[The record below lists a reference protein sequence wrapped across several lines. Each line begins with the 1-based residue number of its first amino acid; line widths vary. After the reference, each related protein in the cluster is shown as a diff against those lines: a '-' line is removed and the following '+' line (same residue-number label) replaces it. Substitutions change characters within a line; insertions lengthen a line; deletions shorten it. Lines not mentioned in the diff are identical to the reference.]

1 MVRLWIPILILLV
14 AVLSYQLL
22 QYYRSRGFVSSS
34 NDNLY
39 NRSQVPVG
47 SGEMFDSIA
56 PYYDS
61 INRLISL
68 GMHHSWRVTLVKLLS
83 LTSSDTILD
92 IATGTGDVAISML
105 DSMSEPLVTP
115 LQILDPSFKMLLKAK
130 DKLFALGYLDS
141 VQITL
146 GDVTEMSSFESD
158 RFTKISMSFGIRN
171 VVDRESALAEIYRV
185 IRKGSASS
193 ATFVRSKLAILEVF
207 QPRTGIL
214 APLASLFIHQVVPF
228 IGAIFSNGHMREYN
242 HLRQS
247 IADFP
252 PPPAFMGMLSAAGF
266 VDCVDHDLI
275 FDVVHV
281 FVCYA

>member
-1 MVRLWIPILILLV
+1 MLSLWIPILILLV

-47 SGEMFDSIA
+47 SGEMFDIA

-68 GMHHSWRVTLVKLLS
+68 GMHHSWRVRLVKLLS

-158 RFTKISMSFGIRN
+158 RFSKISMSFGIRN

-207 QPRTGIL
+207 QPRTGVL
-214 APLASLFIHQVVPF
+214 APLASLFIHQVVPPYSPT
-228 IGAIFSNGHMREYN
+228 AT
-242 HLRQS
+242 
-247 IADFP
+247 
-252 PPPAFMGMLSAAGF
+252 
-266 VDCVDHDLI
+266 
-275 FDVVHV
+275 
-281 FVCYA
+281 

>member
-1 MVRLWIPILILLV
+1 MVSLWIPILILLV

-22 QYYRSRGFVSSS
+22 QYYRSRSLVSSS
-34 NDNLY
+34 NDKLN
-39 NRSQVPVG
+39 NTSQVPVG

-68 GMHHSWRVTLVKLLS
+68 GMHHSWRATLVKQLS
-83 LTSSDTILD
+83 LTSSDIILD

-146 GDVTEMSSFESD
+146 GDVTDMSSSFESD
-158 RFTKISMSFGIRN
+158 RFSKISMSFGIRN
-171 VVDRESALAEIYRV
+171 VVDREAALAEIYRV
-185 IRKGSASS
+185 IRKSS
-193 ATFVRSKLAILEVF
+193 ATRSKLAILEVF
-207 QPRTGIL
+207 QPRTGLL

-228 IGAIFSNGHMREYN
+228 IGTIFSNGHMREYN
-242 HLRQS
+242 HLQQS

-252 PPPAFMGMLSAAGF
+252 PPSAFIGMLSAAGF
-266 VDCVDHDLI
+266 EDCVDHDLI

>member
-1 MVRLWIPILILLV
+1 MVSLWIPILILLV

-22 QYYRSRGFVSSS
+22 QYYRSRDFVSSS
-34 NDNLY
+34 NDKLHNT
-39 NRSQVPVG
+39 SQVPVG

-68 GMHHSWRVTLVKLLS
+68 GMHHSWRAMLVKQLS

-105 DSMSEPLVTP
+105 DSMSEPLATP

-146 GDVTEMSSFESD
+146 GDVTNMSSFESD
-158 RFTKISMSFGIRN
+158 RFSKISMSFGIRN
-171 VVDRESALAEIYRV
+171 VVDREAALAEIRRV
-185 IRKGSASS
+185 IRKGSVTP
-193 ATFVRSKLAILEVF
+193 ATIARSKLAILEVF
-207 QPRTGIL
+207 QPRTGVL

-228 IGAIFSNGHMREYN
+228 IGAVFSNGHMREYN
-242 HLRQS
+242 HLQQS

-252 PPPAFMGMLSAAGF
+252 PPLAFIGMLSAAGF
-266 VDCVDHDLI
+266 EDCVDHDLI

-281 FVCYA
+281 FVCFA

>member
-22 QYYRSRGFVSSS
+22 QYYRSRSFVSSS

-68 GMHHSWRVTLVKLLS
+68 GMHHSWRITLVKLLS

-146 GDVTEMSSFESD
+146 GDVTEMSFESD

-207 QPRTGIL
+207 QPRTGVL